1 MLVFIDY
8 FHFLSQKKIEVT
20 TKMVGGSSSAETS
33 QSTVS
38 AHATRRIVNLLSDTD
53 SDVSLSLLAAGDDC
67 LDLMRLNVKQ
77 LKNLAKKLNSSND
90 EEFSMPKSGTRKAV
104 WANAIADFFRRPA
117 DNHSVGVTAERG
129 NTAVSSSSKSIPKQP
144 AARTFNTPAL
154 ESDEAMA
161 RALQQQYMQEDNK
174 FTGLFGGAAANVH
187 NGQQNSTALPTD
199 AVGGVKRPANSSS
212 NNTMQPGYTKV
223 KVKKERYHLSS
234 TNAHSLSHEEGSRP
248 SDVREASLVD
258 TMRNMGF
265 TDTREIL
272 SGLRAV
278 ATQREENI
286 SMVATAGWSTQE
298 HVEAAMIWII
308 TQREEAAEARKEDE
322 ARVSSEIADAKTMQ
336 RRKEELELEMMSSEL
351 NDLLGSA
358 DEEVEIASKYFP
370 HSIILQSIPNRRMFT
385 TILSVDDPV
394 ATTHARKEVLRYLKL
409 EKKSTDWYGRVLPYS
424 FFNYSEK
431 SRFERWAEELTSNGY
446 KVQFSQRLT
455 KACDELEH
463 ALYNLSQQQEGVA
476 SVPKVFI
483 QAQKDAANKGLPI
496 QEKRDA
502 VDDEIEVL
510 EHSSSSKTMSTEKQ
524 ESADVIEIL

>member
-1 MLVFIDY
+1 
-8 FHFLSQKKIEVT
+8 
-20 TKMVGGSSSAETS
+20 MVGGSSAAETS

-53 SDVSLSLLAAGDDC
+53 SDISLSLLATGDDC

-77 LKNLAKKLNSSND
+77 LKNVAKKLNSSND
-90 EEFSMPKSGTRKAV
+90 DEFSMPKSGARKAV
-104 WANAIADFFRRPA
+104 WVNAIADFFRRPT
-117 DNHSVGVTAERG
+117 DSHSVGVTVAKRG
-129 NTAVSSSSKSIPKQP
+129 NTAVTTARSSSSKSTPKKP
-144 AARTFNTPAL
+144 AARKTNTAID
-154 ESDEAMA
+154 SDEAMA
-161 RALQQQYMQEDNK
+161 RALQQQYMQEDNQL
-174 FTGLFGGAAANVH
+174 TGLFGGAAANVH
-187 NGQQNSTALPTD
+187 NGQKNSIALPTG
-199 AVGGVKRPANSSS
+199 AVGGIKRPANSSS
-212 NNTMQPGYTKV
+212 NNAKQPGYAKV

-234 TNAHSLSHEEGSRP
+234 TNAHSLSHEEGSDRP
-248 SDVREASLVD
+248 NDVREASLVD
-258 TMRNMGF
+258 NMRNMGF

-272 SGLRAV
+272 AGLRAV

-286 SMVATAGWSTQE
+286 SIVATAGWSTQE
-298 HVEAAMIWII
+298 HVEAAMMWII

-336 RRKEELELEMMSSEL
+336 RRKEELELEMMNSEL

-370 HSIILQSIPNRRMFT
+370 HSVILQSIPNRRMFT

-455 KACDELEH
+455 KACDELEN

-483 QAQKDAANKGLPI
+483 QAQKEAANKGLPI
-496 QEKRDA
+496 QDRRDA

-510 EHSSSSKTMSTEKQ
+510 EHSSSSKTMSSEKQ
-524 ESADVIEIL
+524 ETADVIEIL

>member
-1 MLVFIDY
+1 
-8 FHFLSQKKIEVT
+8 
-20 TKMVGGSSSAETS
+20 MVGGISAAETS

-53 SDVSLSLLAAGDDC
+53 SDVSLSLLATGDDC

-77 LKNLAKKLNSSND
+77 LKHVAKKLNSSSND
-90 EEFSMPKSGTRKAV
+90 EEFSMPKSGARKAV

-117 DNHSVGVTAERG
+117 DNHSVGGTAKRG
-129 NTAVSSSSKSIPKQP
+129 NTAVTTARSSSSKSTPKKP
-144 AARTFNTPAL
+144 AARKINTAID
-154 ESDEAMA
+154 SDEAMA
-161 RALQQQYMQEDNK
+161 RALQQQYMQEDNQ
-174 FTGLFGGAAANVH
+174 FTGLFGGVATNVH
-187 NGQQNSTALPTD
+187 NGQQNSIALPTD
-199 AVGGVKRPANSSS
+199 AVGGIKRPANSSS
-212 NNTMQPGYTKV
+212 NNAKQPGYAKV

-234 TNAHSLSHEEGSRP
+234 TNAHPLSHEEGSDRP

-258 TMRNMGF
+258 NMRNMGF

-286 SMVATAGWSTQE
+286 SIVATAGWSTQE
-298 HVEAAMIWII
+298 HVEAAMMWII

-336 RRKEELELEMMSSEL
+336 RRKEELELEMMNSEL

-370 HSIILQSIPNRRMFT
+370 HSVILQSIPNRRMFT
-385 TILSVDDPV
+385 TLLSVDDPV

-431 SRFERWAEELTSNGY
+431 SRFERWADELTNGY
-446 KVQFSQRLT
+446 KIQFTQRLT

-524 ESADVIEIL
+524 ETTDVIEIL